1 MKEEIFNLIA
11 FNSTN
16 NAIRAEKELKL
27 NEIEVKV
34 LPVPREITASCGLSI
49 KIETEDLQKTMNILR
64 DSNIDV
70 AGYYNVSKVGL
81 NRKIEKIKF

>member
-1 MKEEIFNLIA
+1 MNEEVFNLIA

-16 NAIRAEKELKL
+16 NAIRAEKELKSKD
-27 NEIEVKV
+27 IAVKI

-49 KIETEDLQKTMNILR
+49 KINSNDLVKSMNILNL
-64 DSNIDV
+64 SNIDV

-81 NRKIEKIKF
+81 NRKIEKIF